1 MLINTPFIAA
11 LAVGA
16 SFHAHQPV
24 STTALQTLI
33 VGGGPSLEYNQ
44 AAIESNVRYLDRILP
59 VDSSRQILFASG
71 DPNSKTVLCQ
81 DENDHQYFRQPQIR
95 HIDGP
100 SILSEVKA
108 RLTALSDEAAK
119 KPNVPVLLYFTG
131 HGSGDEDSKFTNN
144 KFDLWSQNELTV
156 RQLGDSLESFPA
168 GTPITLVM
176 VECFSGAFGNE
187 IFEDGVPDAPLSDH
201 KICGFFA
208 CVPQR
213 MAAGCTPLI
222 KEADYRDFTGYFF
235 AALSGK
241 DRLGRPISGADYDH
255 DGKVEMD
262 EAYAYSLIHDDS
274 IDTPV
279 CTSDVF
285 LRRYVKVASDKVC
298 LDQPYSKVLS
308 WGTPAQKAALAAL
321 SNTLSLEG
329 EDQGKHAYAE
339 FYQND
344 EESEDPRAVH
354 LIRFVRLFKTIVLA
368 HDLMTHG
375 EPDIQQKY
383 KALVALEHRNLLG

>member
-1 MLINTPFIAA
+1 MLTKVAAIAA
-11 LAVGA
+11 LL
-16 SFHAHQPV
+16 
-24 STTALQTLI
+24 TTASHLPGTKASPAGLETLI

-59 VDSSRQILFASG
+59 SETPRQILFASG
-71 DPNSKTVLCQ
+71 DPQAKTVLCE
-81 DENDHQYFRQPQIR
+81 DDKNRQYYRLPEIR

-100 SILSEVKA
+100 SVLTEVKSKLA
-108 RLTALSDEAAK
+108 SLSQSAAAK
-119 KPNVPVLLYFTG
+119 PATPVLLYFTG
-131 HGSGDEDSKFTNN
+131 HGSGDADSEYANN

-156 RQLGDSLESFPA
+156 RQLGESLETFPA
-168 GTPITLVM
+168 KTPITLVM
-176 VECFSGAFGNE
+176 VECFSGAFGNL

-222 KEADYRDFTGYFF
+222 NEADYRDFTGYFF

-241 DRLGRPISGADYDH
+241 DRMGRPITGADFDH

-262 EAYAYSLIHDDS
+262 EAYAYALIHDDS

-285 LRRYVKVASDKVC
+285 LRRFVNVPEASC
-298 LDQPYSKVLS
+298 FEPPYSQVLS
-308 WGTPAQKAALAAL
+308 WATRPQRAAL
-321 SNTLSLEG
+321 SALSASLSQEG
-329 EDQGKHAYAE
+329 EEQAKHAYAE
-339 FYQND
+339 FRTAQWD
-344 EESEDPRAVH
+344 SDDPHVVH
-354 LIRFVRLFKTIVLA
+354 LIRFVRLYKTIVLA
-368 HDLMTHG
+368 HALTNGSDADLKSRYR
-375 EPDIQQKY
+375 D
-383 KALVALEHRNLLG
+383 LVALEHRNPLN